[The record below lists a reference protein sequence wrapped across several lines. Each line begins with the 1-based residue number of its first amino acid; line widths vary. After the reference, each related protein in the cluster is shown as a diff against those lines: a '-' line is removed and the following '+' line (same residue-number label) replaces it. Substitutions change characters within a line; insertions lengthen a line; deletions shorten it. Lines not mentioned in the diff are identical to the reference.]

1 MRHIDGKAD
10 GSLAPAL
17 AVNKAACFSAAASA
31 SDPVTPL
38 EPTASKRAY
47 NMETS
52 AKCYSSLIVIMEF
65 IATAYNNGHAKR
77 YRWKHL
83 CLLNVEHV
91 LTVIPAT

>member
-1 MRHIDGKAD
+1 
-10 GSLAPAL
+10 
-17 AVNKAACFSAAASA
+17 
-31 SDPVTPL
+31 
-38 EPTASKRAY
+38 
-47 NMETS
+47 METS